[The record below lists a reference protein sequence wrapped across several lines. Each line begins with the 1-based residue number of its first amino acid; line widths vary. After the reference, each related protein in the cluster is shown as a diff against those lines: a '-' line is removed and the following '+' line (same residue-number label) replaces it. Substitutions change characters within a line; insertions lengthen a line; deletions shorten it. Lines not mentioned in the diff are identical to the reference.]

1 MNDVNT
7 MENLSYAGLRHC
19 GCVEVLTSC
28 LYRKRAARMAA
39 GMALRGLRL
48 RIVTTDEA
56 RTLPWSCP
64 LCRPQEVMA
73 LTETIEKEIIT

>member
-7 MENLSYAGLRHC
+7 MESLSYAGLRPC

-28 LYRKRAARMAA
+28 RYRRRAARMAA
-39 GMALRGLRL
+39 DMALRGLRL
-48 RIVTTDEA
+48 QIVTTAEA
-56 RTLPWSCP
+56 HALPWSCP

>member
-7 MENLSYAGLRHC
+7 MENLSYAGLRPC

-28 LYRKRAARMAA
+28 RYRKRAARMAA

-48 RIVTTDEA
+48 QIVTTAEA
-56 RTLPWSCP
+56 HTLPWSCP
-64 LCRPQEVMA
+64 LCRPQEKLA
-73 LTETIEKEIIT
+73 L